1 MLIRIQAQHN
11 MRFLYRDNVEE
22 AFVSGVL
29 YYRKERI
36 VIALSWFC
44 LLYTTQ
50 NNGCNY
56 WKTSRQIGS
65 RRNGNIA
72 VSFTMPTFIS
82 RFNVCLLH
90 LNLKLGWL
98 CSMQLL
104 ICFSISIKYQNVF
117 AESLI
122 KYIQAL
128 LGKLLTI

>member
-1 MLIRIQAQHN
+1 MHFSIQIQNRGRDAEEMLIRIQAQHN

-22 AFVSGVL
+22 AFVNGVL

-65 RRNGNIA
+65 RRNGKIA
-72 VSFTMPTFIS
+72 VSFTIPTFIS

-98 CSMQLL
+98 CSMQL
-104 ICFSISIKYQNVF
+104 C
-117 AESLI
+117 
-122 KYIQAL
+122 
-128 LGKLLTI
+128 